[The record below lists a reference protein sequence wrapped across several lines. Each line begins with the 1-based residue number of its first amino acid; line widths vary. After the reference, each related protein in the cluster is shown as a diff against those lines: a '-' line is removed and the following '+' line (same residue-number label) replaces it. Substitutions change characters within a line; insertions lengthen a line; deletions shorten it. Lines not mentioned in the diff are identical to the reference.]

1 MNMELNFSASNFS
14 GSNERKPKSDGF
26 ELSTKNSPSETN
38 YHMTLVVYAIVAIFC
53 YYIGS
58 FLIVFLRNDL
68 NGAIVSAAPNYD
80 ISWRIAFEN
89 FPQLLKN
96 IYDSFFGY
104 FTAYSKLYNRSTAF
118 LIPVDIG
125 IKLVSVLYFLLYWI
139 PWDTKRA
146 YKLGFFH
153 EDYPYVSDEYKDDI
167 ADLKHKHRS
176 TDIKQEIALQ
186 DYAEPDFLSLP
197 IGDPLTEIKP
207 VSLYPQYDLNPYL
220 RAQMLKNNTSSALP
234 AASHAQVANKLTHLP
249 IDDDEDEED
258 DDDSGILPFS
268 GVHKPLEEMYQKYE
282 KAIYDLIRRR
292 ILPGS
297 NILLVGY
304 FSTLFIVDLANPIT
318 VVLYILGIMSMF
330 WCMQSFLLIIDYLQY
345 PPE

>member
-1 MNMELNFSASNFS
+1 MELNYSAHNYSAGNQ
-14 GSNERKPKSDGF
+14 PKSKSEGAGLAIKD
-26 ELSTKNSPSETN
+26 SSSDTK
-38 YHMTLVVYAIVAIFC
+38 YHLTLVVYALIAIFF

-80 ISWRIAFEN
+80 ISWKIAIEN

-104 FTAYSKLYNRSTAF
+104 FTAYGKLYNRSTAF

-125 IKLVSVLYFLLYWI
+125 IKLVAVMYFLLYWI

-146 YKLGFFH
+146 YKLGFFN
-153 EDYPYVSDEYKDDI
+153 EDYPYVSDEFKDDI
-167 ADLKHKHRS
+167 ADLKHKHRA
-176 TDIKQEIALQ
+176 TDIKQEIVLQ
-186 DYAEPDFLSLP
+186 DYAEPDILSLP
-197 IGDPLTEIKP
+197 SAEPEQQIKP

-220 RAQMLKNNTSSALP
+220 RAQMLKSQTSPALP
-234 AASHAQVANKLTHLP
+234 ANSQTPPASQLTHLTVE
-249 IDDDEDEED
+249 DEDEDED
-258 DDDSGILPFS
+258 EDSGILPFS

-345 PPE
+345 PPEQ